1 MKKVIFSQQLFS
13 KSKLI
18 IRENF
23 LRILVIMKMV
33 NWLKNMQMRNAM
45 EKMIKMLLVIL
56 VHVTAMFI
64 ILNL

>member
-23 LRILVIMKMV
+23 LHILVIKKMM
-33 NWLKNMQMRNAM
+33 NWLKNMQMQNAM
-45 EKMIKMLLVIL
+45 EKVIKMLPAIL
-56 VHVTAMFI
+56 VHVMAMFI